1 MLPRFHK
8 RLFVAEWEKKSLVLL
23 LLKLSFWT
31 THHLGAVGENNSL
44 LATYCVII
52 VCSVLQHNYQESLIV
67 PAGHHKKDYSLFIPS
82 TQYLSYGAV
91 RNLKK
96 HSHSPCARLWVK
108 FSSCSAAYNIVNE
121 FVCASTSKKL
131 KSFFSKF

>member
-8 RLFVAEWEKKSLVLL
+8 RHFVAEWEKKSLVLL

-96 HSHSPCARLWVK
+96 TFTFSLCTSLGQVFIMFCGVQHSER
-108 FSSCSAAYNIVNE
+108 
-121 FVCASTSKKL
+121 VCLCFYFKEA
-131 KSFFSKF
+131 

>member
-1 MLPRFHK
+1 MTEKVLPRFHK
-8 RLFVAEWEKKSLVLL
+8 RHFVAEWEKKSLVLL

-91 RNLKK
+91 RNLKNI
-96 HSHSPCARLWVK
+96 HILPVHVSG
-108 FSSCSAAYNIVNE
+108 SSFHHVLRR
-121 FVCASTSKKL
+121 TT
-131 KSFFSKF
+131 